1 MQPQLLPCSFT
12 LIITHPQA
20 NLTQTQLKPI
30 AAPNERW
37 GNREI
42 GPREKGGGEEGDSR
56 RRAGLHR
63 RRRVVAVT
71 EASRRCP
78 TAVPRR
84 QLLLILIANRGK
96 RETERERESV
106 ELASRG
112 EGLAA
117 PSHRRRA
124 AIDVC
129 HRG

>member
-1 MQPQLLPCSFT
+1 MQPQLLPFSFT

-30 AAPNERW
+30 AAPNQRW

-42 GPREKGGGEEGDSR
+42 GPREKGGGEE
-56 RRAGLHR
+56 
-63 RRRVVAVT
+63 

-78 TAVPRR
+78 TAVPRC
-84 QLLLILIANRGK
+84 QLLLILIANKGK

-106 ELASRG
+106 ESASCG